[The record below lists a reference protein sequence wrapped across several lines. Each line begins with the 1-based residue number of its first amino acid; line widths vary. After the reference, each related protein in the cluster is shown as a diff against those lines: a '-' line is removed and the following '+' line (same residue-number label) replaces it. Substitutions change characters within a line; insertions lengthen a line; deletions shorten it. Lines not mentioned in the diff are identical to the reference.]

1 MQLNDRAC
9 FHFRS
14 LALHD
19 HFSEISD
26 WSVFWQPYTHWEKN
40 PSYFLIK
47 TCLQSIPSWKISLE
61 PVDYI
66 SPYWEIPAMLP
77 NFFHSH
83 SLKIIKKYS
92 NTRLTPLYFFHT
104 TERWRRVIQTP
115 IQESRYQLHYKNI
128 NSCTLFQTDTIT
140 RPFFVC
146 VPNLTQFLPRLEKQQ
161 PYNRAK
167 QPYRLT
173 RLLHRSA
180 MHMIKCKDQS

>member
-92 NTRLTPLYFFHT
+92 NTRLTPLYFFPHNRKMKEGNTNTYSGEQVSVTLQKYQFMYPFSDWYHNSPLFCMRTEFNAIFTKVGKT
-104 TERWRRVIQTP
+104 T
-115 IQESRYQLHYKNI
+115 
-128 NSCTLFQTDTIT
+128 TL
-140 RPFFVC
+140 
-146 VPNLTQFLPRLEKQQ
+146 
-161 PYNRAK
+161 
-167 QPYRLT
+167 
-173 RLLHRSA
+173 
-180 MHMIKCKDQS
+180 